1 MSLGPLT
8 SHPEGLAPQ
17 SRHSEASVGV
27 RLWPLPGPDR
37 RASGVNFRKKS
48 VFKNALLF
56 KDN

>member
-8 SHPEGLAPQ
+8 SPREGLAPQ

-27 RLWPLPGPDR
+27 QLWPLPEPDR
-37 RASGVNFRKKS
+37 RASGVKFRKKS
-48 VFKNALLF
+48 VFKNAALF